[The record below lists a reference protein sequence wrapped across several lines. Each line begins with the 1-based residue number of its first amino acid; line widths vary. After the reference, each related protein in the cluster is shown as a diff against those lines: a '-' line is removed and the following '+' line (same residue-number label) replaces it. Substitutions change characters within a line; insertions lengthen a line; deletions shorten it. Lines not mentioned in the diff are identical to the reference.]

1 MAIAIGDAGARARDE
16 RRFFSGMALAL
27 LAFTFVAFAPTYY
40 LYPLFDL
47 PNTRGVRAADALT
60 PLVHAHGIATAAWI
74 VLLFAQT
81 ALIAAHRTDLH
92 RKVGSLGVVAI
103 AAVIVTSVAVSLH
116 AGRAGSA
123 PPGWTAPQFL
133 LIQIGSLGGFVVLA
147 TLGLWFR
154 RRADVHKRL
163 MLLATIAMLL
173 PAAGR
178 ISRFLDVSFLP
189 PGTRGGMVLQSL
201 FVVALAAYD
210 LRTRG
215 RLHRATLWGGGA
227 VLLAMPL
234 RYFGARTETWESVGR
249 AILS

>member
-1 MAIAIGDAGARARDE
+1 LAIAIDAAGTRARDE
-16 RRFFSGMALAL
+16 RRFFGGMALAL
-27 LAFTFVAFAPTYY
+27 LLFTFVGFAPTYY
-40 LYPLFDL
+40 LYPLFDA
-47 PNTRGVRAADALT
+47 TTVRGVGAAAALT
-60 PLVHAHGIATAAWI
+60 PLVHAHGIATGAWM

-92 RKVGSLGVVAI
+92 RKAGPLAVVALVAVVVPSLVVAI
-103 AAVIVTSVAVSLH
+103 D

-123 PPGWTAPQFL
+123 PRGWEAPQFL

-147 TLGLWFR
+147 TLGLLLR

-178 ISRFLDVSFLP
+178 VSRFLDVSFLP
-189 PGTRGGMVLQSL
+189 PGTRGGMMLQSL
-201 FVVALAAYD
+201 FVLALFAYD
-210 LRTRG
+210 LGTRG
-215 RLHRATLWGGGA
+215 RLHPASLWAGGA

-234 RYFGARTETWESVGR
+234 RYFGARTEAWESIGR
-249 AILS
+249 ALLS